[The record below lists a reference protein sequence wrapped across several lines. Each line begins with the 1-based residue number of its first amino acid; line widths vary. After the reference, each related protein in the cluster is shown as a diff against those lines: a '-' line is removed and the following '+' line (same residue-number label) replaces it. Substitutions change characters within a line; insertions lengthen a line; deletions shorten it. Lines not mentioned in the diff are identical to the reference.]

1 MLCTDTC
8 THSVP
13 IFYNVFSECRKCYF
27 RDPNFKNFL
36 RAYPQTP
43 LVNSCLRY
51 SANTFGDRILS
62 WGEARKMSWALWQF
76 RPTTEE
82 SLKNALINICIEL
95 IRKMSQPD
103 HKLHHPLPE
112 KRDQI
117 RQRETQLTILGL
129 QL

>member
-1 MLCTDTC
+1 
-8 THSVP
+8 
-13 IFYNVFSECRKCYF
+13 
-27 RDPNFKNFL
+27 
-36 RAYPQTP
+36 
-43 LVNSCLRY
+43 
-51 SANTFGDRILS
+51 
-62 WGEARKMSWALWQF
+62 MSWALWQF